1 MVNEPEKW
9 TQDKLSAQVKTNKLI
24 KEIIFKTSVGVWH
37 ESSLK
42 YIYVNPLIW
51 ISIFN
56 VWHFNVTKTRTT
68 NTAARKTSFPISRGY
83 RNSMSFINVFNEFNS
98 ALYCIWYIV

>member
-1 MVNEPEKW
+1 MGFIYLYFYILCIYLFEGGEKMVNEPEKW

-56 VWHFNVTKTRTT
+56 VWQC
-68 NTAARKTSFPISRGY
+68 
-83 RNSMSFINVFNEFNS
+83 
-98 ALYCIWYIV
+98 LYLKH